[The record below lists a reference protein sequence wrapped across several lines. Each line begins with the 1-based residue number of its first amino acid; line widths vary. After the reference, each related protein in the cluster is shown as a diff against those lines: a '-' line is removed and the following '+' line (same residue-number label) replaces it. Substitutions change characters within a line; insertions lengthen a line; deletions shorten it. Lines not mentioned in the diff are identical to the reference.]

1 MVAARRKAAVSM
13 PYRQI
18 GRPTKGGPN
27 RGGIVCVSDHASNQ
41 VPEGIDLGI
50 DPALMNEHIAVDIGV
65 EAVAEAMAE
74 HHDIPAHLAM
84 VSRLVVDLHREEDHP
99 GVVPQSSDGHIIH
112 GNAGVDIEAR
122 LSGIYRPYHEAM
134 AKWLD
139 EHAPFLIISLH
150 SFTPKLATSDE
161 PRPWEVAFLYNEDD
175 RAARLAIQFFEE
187 EGLCV
192 GDNEPYSGRQLNAT
206 MNRHAEPF
214 GRPYLATEIRQDLIA
229 SPEGQKHWAA
239 LLAKVASR
247 VAQELS

>member
-1 MVAARRKAAVSM
+1 MSL

-18 GRPTKGGPN
+18 GEGTRGPT

-41 VPEGIDLGI
+41 VPGGIDLRI
-50 DPALMNEHIAVDIGV
+50 DPALMNEHIGVDIGV
-65 EAVAEAMAE
+65 EGIAEEMAAN
-74 HHDIPAHLAM
+74 HGIPAYLAT

-99 GVVPQSSDGHIIH
+99 GVVPQTSDGHVIH
-112 GNAGVDIEAR
+112 GNMGVDVEER
-122 LSGIYRPYHEAM
+122 LSSIYRPYHEAM

-139 EHAPFLIISLH
+139 KRDPSLIISLH

-161 PRPWEVAFLYNEDD
+161 PRPWEVAFLYNQDD
-175 RAARLAIQFFEE
+175 RAARIAIQFFAE
-187 EGLCV
+187 EGFTV

-229 SPEGQKHWAA
+229 TAQGQKHWAR

-247 VAQELS
+247 VAQELG

>member
-1 MVAARRKAAVSM
+1 MSL

-18 GRPTKGGPN
+18 GEATRGPT

-41 VPEGIDLGI
+41 VPDGIDLLI
-50 DPALMNEHIAVDIGV
+50 DEALMDEHIGVDIGV
-65 EAVAEAMAE
+65 EGIAEEMAAN
-74 HHDIPAHLAM
+74 HGIPAFLAT

-99 GVVPQSSDGHIIH
+99 GVVPQTSDGHVIH
-112 GNAGVDIEAR
+112 GNLGVDVEER
-122 LSGIYRPYHEAM
+122 LSSIYRPYHEAM

-139 EHAPFLIISLH
+139 KRDPALIISLH

-161 PRPWEVAFLYNEDD
+161 PRPWEVAFLYNQDD
-175 RAARLAIQFFEE
+175 RAARLAIQFFAE
-187 EGLCV
+187 EGFTV

-229 SPEGQKHWAA
+229 SRAGQKHWAG

-247 VAQELS
+247 VAQELG